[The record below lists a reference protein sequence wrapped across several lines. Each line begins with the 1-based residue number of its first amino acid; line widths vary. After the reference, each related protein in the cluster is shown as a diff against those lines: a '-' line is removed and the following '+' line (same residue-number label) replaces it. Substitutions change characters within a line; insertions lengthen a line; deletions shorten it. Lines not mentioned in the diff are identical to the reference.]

1 MHFAVHPL
9 LNAIMSL
16 SENGLETIEDLQLN
30 GLKLLQRKDGFRFGM
45 DTVIL
50 SDFATI
56 RPGDTVADFG
66 TGNGIIPLLLIG
78 RGKGRY
84 FYAFEIQ
91 SESADLARR
100 NMLLNRVDDR
110 VTIFQDDVL
119 NAPSCMAGKKVD
131 CVIANPPYGIPGKVL
146 NHNCEKQEISR
157 NQETDTMDRFLSSA
171 SRILKGRGRIAICYP
186 AAQMLFL
193 MDQLKSYRLEP
204 KRFQLVYPF
213 EDRAPKLV
221 LIEAVKDARP
231 MLHPL
236 PPLVIYQKN
245 GDLTNRLKS
254 IYHLL

>member
-1 MHFAVHPL
+1 MTADQQEGGGTMMTPVNIL
-9 LNAIMSL
+9 DT
-16 SENGLETIEDLQLN
+16 G
-30 GLKLLQRKDGFRFGM
+30 KLLFLG
-45 DTVIL
+45 IL
-50 SDFATI
+50 AA
-56 RPGDTVADFG
+56 RLQ
-66 TGNGIIPLLLIG
+66 IIL
-78 RGKGRY
+78 
-84 FYAFEIQ
+84 
-91 SESADLARR
+91 
-100 NMLLNRVDDR
+100 
-110 VTIFQDDVL
+110 
-119 NAPSCMAGKKVD
+119 
-131 CVIANPPYGIPGKVL
+131 NPPYGIPGKVL
-146 NHNCEKQEISR
+146 NYNCEKQEISR